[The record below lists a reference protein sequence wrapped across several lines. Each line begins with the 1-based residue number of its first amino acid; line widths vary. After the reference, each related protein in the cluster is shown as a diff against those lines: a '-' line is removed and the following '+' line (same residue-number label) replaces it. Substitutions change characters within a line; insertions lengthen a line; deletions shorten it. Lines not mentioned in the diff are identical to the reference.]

1 MTVQVAL
8 VRKPLMSAA
17 KLAEG
22 GNEVILNGSA
32 PHIRHLKSGKI
43 TKLKRQGMAY
53 TLDLWTWVPSPPQP
67 PSGFTRR

>member
-1 MTVQVAL
+1 MTVQVAP

-22 GNEVILNGSA
+22 GHEVILNGSN
-32 PHIRHLKSGKI
+32 PHIRHIKTGKV

-53 TLDLWTWVPSPPQP
+53 TLDLWTWVPAPLST
-67 PSGFTRR
+67 SGFTRR